1 MQCGIACL
9 QMVCEHFGKR
19 YSAYEM
25 AHHCH
30 ATSEGVSLHAI
41 HEAALQL
48 GFQAT
53 GRMTSIN
60 QLYHCTLPC
69 ILHWNQNHFVVLYK
83 INARH
88 KHLYIADPS
97 KGLRACL
104 NFAQFH
110 EALRAFC

>member
-53 GRMTSIN
+53 GGNDLHQPTIP
-60 QLYHCTLPC
+60 LHFALHITLE
-69 ILHWNQNHFVVLYK
+69 
-83 INARH
+83 
-88 KHLYIADPS
+88 S
-97 KGLRACL
+97 KSFRCSL
-104 NFAQFH
+104 
-110 EALRAFC
+110 